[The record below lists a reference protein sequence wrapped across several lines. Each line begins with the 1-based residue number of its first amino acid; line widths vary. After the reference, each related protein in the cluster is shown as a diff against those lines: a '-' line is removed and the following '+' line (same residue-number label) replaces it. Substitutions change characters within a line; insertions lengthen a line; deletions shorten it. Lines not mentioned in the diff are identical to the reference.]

1 MAAVLVAFLELQH
14 WDVYQEVRIH
24 PDYSTSPIADI
35 VAVKHIPEYDQEIVW
50 IIETKTSLN
59 FTVCEQA
66 MQRRPHCH
74 MVSVAVPRKH
84 SVNPNGWTK
93 KKQPSAGYRFALAAL
108 KKFNIGLLFVS
119 DPTVPGIEKPVEQ
132 PYEPTFIVDAHHAAA
147 TYKLRE
153 WLKPEHKTMAKA
165 GTSGAGIVTPFRLTA
180 LRLTQIVRDTG
191 GWMLLRDALVL
202 AKSHYKSINGGTAS
216 MADMIAKGIVTGLEI
231 KRDGRR
237 VFVRAT

>member
-1 MAAVLVAFLELQH
+1 MAGLATSSLSDLLTSIGVQTIEDFTCDSITSQLLGVIAAITQQELN
-14 WDVYQEVRIH
+14 
-24 PDYSTSPIADI
+24 
-35 VAVKHIPEYDQEIVW
+35 K
-50 IIETKTSLN
+50 
-59 FTVCEQA
+59 
-66 MQRRPHCH
+66 
-74 MVSVAVPRKH
+74 
-84 SVNPNGWTK
+84 TK